1 MKILSLRFSI
11 FSFLFLV
18 AVSAKAETDFAGIL
32 GIRMNSANTDVTGAT
47 VTAQSG
53 VMAGVLAWFPVHDR
67 FGLRSGAVF
76 NQRFIRLSPTVQGT
90 VDILYSYWDLPLTA
104 TFQFSSGFF
113 LYGGPVL
120 AFNQSK
126 EVKCSLLS
134 TCGALDVK
142 SVVVPWQVG
151 LDFRMIP
158 QLGGEFFVEMI
169 PGELSRNVSDMKSLG
184 LSLVYYF
191 N

>member
-1 MKILSLRFSI
+1 MKFSSSCL

-18 AVSAKAETDFAGIL
+18 AISAKAEIDFAGTL
-32 GIRMNSANTDVTGAT
+32 GIRMNSASTDVTGAS
-47 VTAQSG
+47 VSAQSG
-53 VMAGVLAWFPVHDR
+53 VLAGVLAWLPIRERLGFR
-67 FGLRSGAVF
+67 TGAVF
-76 NQRFIRLSPTVQGT
+76 NQRFISLGPTNQGT
-90 VDILYSYWDLPLTA
+90 VDVLYSYWDLPLTA
-104 TFQFSSGFF
+104 TYQISSGFF

-126 EVKCSLLS
+126 EVTCSQDPK
-134 TCGALDVK
+134 CGALDVK
-142 SVVVPWQVG
+142 SVVVPWQAGV
-151 LDFRMIP
+151 DFRMIP
-158 QLGGEFFVEMI
+158 QLGGEFFVEII